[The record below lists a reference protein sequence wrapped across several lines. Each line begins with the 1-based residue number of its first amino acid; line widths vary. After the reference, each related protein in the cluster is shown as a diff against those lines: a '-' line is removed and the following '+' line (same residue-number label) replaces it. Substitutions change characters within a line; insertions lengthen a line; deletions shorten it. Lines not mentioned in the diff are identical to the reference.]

1 MEIALTPR
9 DMYRLKIAL
18 SDCYGKADEARR
30 VMRSAFLDPNRVDL
44 DGSAYTFWQNILEY
58 ARRHEKLIDLLA
70 FVASPNEKADIFVV
84 NQLLKELREGRQIR
98 LQALTRAIRSRQCIL
113 FLGPNTL
120 RCKEDGVST
129 PPFNQVLARSMAQ
142 ELDENTIYFAE
153 NQRDNLSY
161 IAQRYTEMPG
171 YMVGEQG
178 RKALEVYNESTID
191 DSVYRA
197 LAPLPWKVVIN
208 TNHDDRLAQIMKAKE
223 YGTCQF
229 GYYSIANQPE
239 QLANKHFPA
248 DSDGVLLYNLFGSFN
263 DPSSILLTESQL
275 LCFTRKTLAK
285 EPALDPKVRSEFE
298 SPNYYYLFLGF
309 DFDQWYAKIIFD
321 TVLKL
326 TRQENH
332 AFSVF
337 PRGVAI
343 NQSNREFFEEE
354 FKIYFVSD
362 DMDSYLNAII
372 QCYSEPVL
380 S

>member
-1 MEIALTPR
+1 METLTPR
-9 DMYRLKIAL
+9 DMYRLKVELGRCYSEANQAKKIMSFAL
-18 SDCYGKADEARR
+18 
-30 VMRSAFLDPNRVDL
+30 LDPFKVNL
-44 DGSAYTFWQNILEY
+44 QGPPYTFWQNILDY
-58 ARRHEKLIDLLA
+58 AQQHERLIDLLA
-70 FVASPNEKADIFVV
+70 VVAGPNEQADNLII

-129 PPFNQVLARSMAQ
+129 PPFNQILARSMAR
-142 ELDENTIYFAE
+142 ELDDNNVYFAE

-161 IAQRYTEMPG
+161 IAQRYTEVPG

-178 RKALEVYNESTID
+178 RKALEVYTESTID

-208 TNHDDRLAQIMKAKE
+208 TNHDDRLAQIMEAE
-223 YGTCQF
+223 AYGPCQY

-239 QLANKHFPA
+239 QSTDKYFPA
-248 DSDGVLLYNLFGSFN
+248 NSDGVLLYNLFGSFKE
-263 DPSSILLTESQL
+263 PSSILLTESQL

-354 FKIYFVSD
+354 FKIYFISD